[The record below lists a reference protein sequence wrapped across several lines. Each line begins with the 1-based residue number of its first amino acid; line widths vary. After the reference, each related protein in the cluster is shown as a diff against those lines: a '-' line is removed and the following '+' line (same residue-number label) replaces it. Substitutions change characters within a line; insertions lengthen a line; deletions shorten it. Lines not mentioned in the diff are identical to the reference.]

1 MLTTRSLNQQH
12 PIHLASISE
21 PWGLGSFTNDY
32 VTNKN
37 IWADLWQMGLPRT
50 QQREIKK

>member
-1 MLTTRSLNQQH
+1 MLMTRSLNQQR

-37 IWADLWQMGLPRT
+37 IWADLVEIWHMGLPRT
-50 QQREIKK
+50 